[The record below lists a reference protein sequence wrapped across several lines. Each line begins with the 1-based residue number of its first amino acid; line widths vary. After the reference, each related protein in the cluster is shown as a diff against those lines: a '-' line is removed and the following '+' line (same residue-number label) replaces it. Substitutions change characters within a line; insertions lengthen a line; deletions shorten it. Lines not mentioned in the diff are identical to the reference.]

1 MTDNPAPPFSEFLD
15 DFFAECDEHLL
26 AVRRALLALDGAAGQ
41 RMSDPQALDALLR
54 SFHTIKG
61 LAGMVGVQ
69 PVEQL
74 AHQTEAYLRALRQ
87 GQATLSAEGLRAL
100 AHATTLTEQLLAT
113 YQSKGPLPEIAPI
126 LAQLAALLPPTGQPA
141 TNGAV
146 LPGAA
151 GQEQPGAPLWRV
163 LFAPTADLTARGV
176 NVNTVRAALEG
187 LGQIV
192 SATPRTE
199 GPGRLVFEFLLA
211 SDVDPVQ
218 LAALADSGLSY
229 ERVLAQPIQPPTPP
243 AARPRVHNGV
253 VRVDL
258 GRIDEVIHVVGELVI
273 GRSRLREQLQPLE
286 ATLPVQPWRALQ
298 ETVQGLE
305 RQLREL
311 RQRVMQ
317 MRLVPVDE
325 LFVRMQFAARDLAED
340 QGRQVAVVLDG
351 QGTEIDKYVVE
362 RMQEPLL
369 HLVRNA
375 VSHGLEPPAE
385 RIAAGKPP
393 QGTLVLGA
401 TATGDTVLITVEDDG
416 SGIDAERVAAK
427 ARAQGLIGA
436 DAQLDQDGLLALI
449 CAPGFS
455 TRDQADRVS
464 GRGVGMDVVAQ
475 AVQELRG
482 ELALRTSPGQGTRFA
497 VTLPLT
503 LAIVDALIVTVADAV
518 FAVPLPAVREIVE
531 IGPAAVTGP
540 VHGELIAYR
549 SGALP
554 LVRLAR
560 RFGLAGRADRQGYAL
575 VIGAGQD
582 AAGIAVDR
590 IVGKREIV
598 VRTLADPLLQIDG
611 LAGATELGDGRPIFI
626 LDTAQVVRAGRRPA
640 ERPRPGQSPQRSSL
654 EQQEAMADQ
663 EIREQ
668 YVLFELAGATYALP
682 SRLVRHMEMV
692 EQITPVPNTLP
703 FVAGVVFSRGQV
715 LPAID
720 MRVRFGFERIDYTPR
735 TRMLVVDSGER
746 TVGLIVDTAREFVAI
761 ARAAVQPPPS
771 GIAGL
776 SSAYLNGIARLG
788 ERLVLLIDL
797 DEVLHGTDVQESEG

>member
-1 MTDNPAPPFSEFLD
+1 MTNNPAPPFSEFLD

-41 RMSDPQALDALLR
+41 RTPEPQALDALLR

-61 LAGMVGVQ
+61 LAGMVGVL

-74 AHQTEAYLRALRQ
+74 THQTEAYLRALRQ
-87 GQATLSAEGLRAL
+87 GQAALSTEGMRAL
-100 AHATTLTEQLLAT
+100 ERTAVLTEQLLAA
-113 YQSKGPLPEIAPI
+113 YQAKMPPPEIAPA
-126 LAQLAALLPPTGQPA
+126 LAQLAALLPAPDTPA
-141 TNGAV
+141 
-146 LPGAA
+146 PGGTAPPGPA
-151 GQEQPGAPLWRV
+151 GQEQPGAPAQQDAPLWRV
-163 LFAPTADLTARGV
+163 VFLPTAEQTARGV
-176 NVNTVRAALEG
+176 NVNTVRATLEG

-192 SATPRTE
+192 RATPRTE

-211 SDVDPVQ
+211 SDAEPAR

-229 ERVLAQPIQPPTPP
+229 ERVLPQPDLPPATPA
-243 AARPRVHNGV
+243 AARPRAPSGV

-273 GRSRLREQLQPLE
+273 SRSRLREQLQPLE
-286 ATLPVQPWRALQ
+286 DSILVQPWRALQ

-317 MRLVPVDE
+317 MRLVPVGE
-325 LFVRMQFAARDLAED
+325 LFVRIQFAARDLAED
-340 QGRQVAVVLDG
+340 QGRQIAVVLDG
-351 QGTEIDKYVVE
+351 QTTEIDKFVVE

-385 RIAAGKPP
+385 RVAAGKPP
-393 QGTLVLGA
+393 RGTLALGA

-416 SGIDAERVAAK
+416 RGIDAERVAAK
-427 ARAQGLIGA
+427 ARAQGLIDA
-436 DAQLDQDGLLALI
+436 DAPLDQHGLLALI

-455 TRDQADRVS
+455 TREQADRVS
-464 GRGVGMDVVAQ
+464 GRGVGMDAVAR

-482 ELALRTSPGQGTRFA
+482 ELSLRTGPGQGTCFTVA
-497 VTLPLT
+497 LPLT
-503 LAIVDALIVTVADAV
+503 LAIVDALIVVVADVV

-531 IGPAAVTGP
+531 IGAAAVSGP
-540 VHGELIAYR
+540 EHSELIAYR

-560 RFGLAGRADRQGYAL
+560 RFGLAGRGQGYAL
-575 VIGAGQD
+575 VIGAGLD

-598 VRTLADPLLQIDG
+598 VRTLGDPLLQIDG

-626 LDTAQVVRAGRRPA
+626 LDTAQLVRAGRRPA
-640 ERPRPGQSPQRSSL
+640 ERPRPARPSQSRSL
-654 EQQEAMADQ
+654 EQQDMAETQ

-692 EQITPVPNTLP
+692 EQITPVPNALP

-720 MRVRFGFERIDYTPR
+720 MRVRFGFEQIAYTPR
-735 TRMLVVDSGER
+735 TRMLVVESGER
-746 TVGLIVDTAREFVAI
+746 MVGLIADTAREFVAI

-771 GIAGL
+771 GVAGE
-776 SSAYLNGIARLG
+776 SGAYLSGIARLG

-797 DEVLHGTDVQESEG
+797 EEVLRGTEG